1 MTYGATQNVCRAA
14 GRERMTMRMAL
25 LGYLE
30 SCATAVP
37 ARLPKAAGRSP
48 LAPLATVQVEGSR
61 AVKAGILSPHDV
73 LQTVYEMALCL
84 VLVQPA

>member
-37 ARLPKAAGRSP
+37 VRLPKAAAAAHWLHWRRFR
-48 LAPLATVQVEGSR
+48 VEGSR

-84 VLVQPA
+84 ALVQPA